1 MPLNLDTTIPVS
13 AAIDALEIDSF
24 AVDLDR
30 QEMIVGYTQ
39 LAGAAPVKQSVAII
53 SGLDFGAAITRAN
66 ELANAMPAGDVSVYE
81 AIKNALYE
89 HLIAITGMTGT
100 VA

>member
-1 MPLNLDTTIPVS
+1 MPLNLDNTIPV
-13 AAIDALEIDSF
+13 ADVIDAMEIDSF

-30 QEMIVGYTQ
+30 LEMIVGYTQ

-53 SGLDFGAAITRAN
+53 SGLDFGASITRAN
-66 ELANAMPAGDVSVYE
+66 ELANAMPAGEADVYA